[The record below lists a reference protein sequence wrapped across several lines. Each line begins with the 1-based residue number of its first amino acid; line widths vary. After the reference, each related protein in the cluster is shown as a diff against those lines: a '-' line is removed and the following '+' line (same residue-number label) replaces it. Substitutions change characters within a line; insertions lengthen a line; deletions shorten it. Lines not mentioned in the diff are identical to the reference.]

1 MEVRVFIR
9 RYNLGFMYLI
19 TGHRGFVGSRL
30 RARLP
35 HAQVID
41 AKQGTNLLTCSL
53 PNDITTIFH
62 LAAHKSVEESW
73 EHPMLY
79 NENLLILM
87 RLVLA
92 YPDARIIHA
101 SSCASLDPD
110 TSPYAFFKD
119 AASKYLKAF
128 HQDTVDLLF
137 PNIFGGQQKQNSV
150 VDIFKNAETITV
162 HDPNVVRDYVHV
174 DDIVEALL
182 KAADWPTGTYML
194 GSGIGT
200 STLELAEATGKPIIN
215 TNVPR
220 SKEPPESIVPN
231 NSPNWV
237 PTISVHDYLKS

>member
-1 MEVRVFIR
+1 MRI
-9 RYNLGFMYLI
+9 LI

-30 RARLP
+30 HRELP
-35 HAQVID
+35 GALVID
-41 AKQGTNLLTCSL
+41 CKDGQNLLNCSL
-53 PNDITTIFH
+53 PNDIDFVYH

-73 EHPMLY
+73 QNPLLY
-79 NENLLILM
+79 LENLAITM
-87 RLVLA
+87 RLVDK
-92 YPDARIIHA
+92 YPNARIIHA
-101 SSCASLDPD
+101 SSCASLNPD

-119 AASKYLKAF
+119 AASKYLKSF
-128 HQDTVDLLF
+128 HKDTVDLLF

-182 KAADWPTGTYML
+182 KAADWPTGTYMR

-215 TNVPR
+215 TNSPR

-231 NSPNWV
+231 DTPNWE
-237 PTISVHDYLKS
+237 PTISVYAYLKASN

>member
-1 MEVRVFIR
+1 MI
-9 RYNLGFMYLI
+9 LL
-19 TGHRGFVGSRL
+19 TGNRGFVGSRL
-30 RARLP
+30 HKKLP
-35 HAQVID
+35 NALVID
-41 AKQGTNLLTCSL
+41 NKDGQNLLNCSL
-53 PNDITTIFH
+53 PDGVNTIYH

-73 EHPMLY
+73 QNPLLY
-79 NENLLILM
+79 LENLAVTM
-87 RLVLA
+87 RLVDK

-128 HQDTVDLLF
+128 HKDTVDLLF

-150 VDIFKNAETITV
+150 VDIFKNAEIITV
-162 HDPNVVRDYVHV
+162 HDPSVIRDYVHV

-182 KAADWPTGTYML
+182 KAQKWATGTYML

-215 TNVPR
+215 TNRPR

-231 NSPNWV
+231 DSPDWS
-237 PTISVHDYLKS
+237 PTISVYDYLKT

>member
-1 MEVRVFIR
+1 MRI
-9 RYNLGFMYLI
+9 LI

-30 RARLP
+30 HKRLP
-35 HAQVID
+35 DALVID
-41 AKQGTNLLTCSL
+41 NKDGQNLLNCPL
-53 PNDITTIFH
+53 DAGVDVIYH

-73 EHPMLY
+73 NVPLVY
-79 NENLLILM
+79 LENLAVTM
-87 RLVLA
+87 RLA
-92 YPDARIIHA
+92 DHYPNARIIHA

-128 HQDTVDLLF
+128 HKDTVDLLF
-137 PNIFGGQQKQNSV
+137 PNIFGGLQKQNSV

-162 HDPNVVRDYVHV
+162 HDPNVIRDYVHV

-182 KAADWPTGTYML
+182 KAAEWPTGSYML

-200 STLELAEATGKPIIN
+200 STLELAEATGKPITN
-215 TNVPR
+215 TNIPR

-231 NSPNWV
+231 DTPNWK
-237 PTISVHDYLKS
+237 PTISVHDYLKASH